1 MLKFE
6 IGDIVCLTTG
16 SGPMRV
22 ANVFGTRLVE
32 CEWEGKEQRL
42 YKHYFRPDS
51 LIYYKEEEHKED
63 SLDKKSFTSASFKKG
78 DTN

>member
-1 MLKFE
+1 MVKFE

-22 ANVFGTRLVE
+22 VNIFGSRLIE
-32 CEWEGKEQRL
+32 CEWEGKEQRI

-51 LIYYKEEEHKED
+51 LLLFKEENKIQNFFEKN
-63 SLDKKSFTSASFKKG
+63 FKK
-78 DTN
+78 NS

>member
-6 IGDIVCLTTG
+6 VGDVVCLTTG

-22 ANVFGTRLVE
+22 SAVFGTRLVE
-32 CEWEGKEQRL
+32 CEWEGKEDRL

-51 LIYYKEEEHKED
+51 LLPYQDDHQSEEKYKSEINRK
-63 SLDKKSFTSASFKKG
+63 DKP
-78 DTN
+78 

>member
-6 IGDIVCLTTG
+6 VGDVVCLTTG

-22 ANVFGTRLVE
+22 SAVFGTRLVE
-32 CEWEGKEQRL
+32 CEWEGKENRL

-51 LIYYKEEEHKED
+51 LLPYQDDHQSEEKYKNEINRK
-63 SLDKKSFTSASFKKG
+63 DKP
-78 DTN
+78 

>member
-1 MLKFE
+1 MVKFE

-22 ANVFGTRLVE
+22 VNIFGSRLVE
-32 CEWEGKEQRL
+32 CEWEGKEKRI

-51 LIYYKEEEHKED
+51 LLLFKEE
-63 SLDKKSFTSASFKKG
+63 KKIQNFFEKSFKKK
-78 DTN
+78 

>member
-6 IGDIVCLTTG
+6 VGDVVCLTTG

-22 ANVFGTRLVE
+22 SAVFGTRLVE
-32 CEWEGKEQRL
+32 CEWEGKENRI

-51 LIYYKEEEHKED
+51 LLPYKEEEAIDKYRDKKNWNKED
-63 SLDKKSFTSASFKKG
+63 
-78 DTN
+78 

>member
-1 MLKFE
+1 MIKFQ

-22 ANVFGTRLVE
+22 VNIYGTRLVE
-32 CEWEGKEQRL
+32 CEWEGKENRT

-51 LIYYKEEEHKED
+51 LLLYKDEQKSENFFE
-63 SLDKKSFTSASFKKG
+63 KSFRKK
-78 DTN
+78 D